1 MERQFNHHFY
11 NRKFSNQVLLLVF
24 YLTLPTVSCSRIPER
39 GIYKQTK
46 SQKQKLR
53 DSTRLNNFIERKSV
67 CSLLPFYALDNEE
80 IQNMIPRHQPSSVS
94 HKTIQK
100 DAECQNKRIMELQEE
115 IKQLYL
121 TTIHLRDSILNE
133 RSIYNELEKENSYL
147 KTEVFKGEEKL
158 RDAENVI
165 SNLHCDID
173 IQQSKLKTAESE
185 ILNLKKEV
193 LFGENKQREISIL
206 KEEMCNKFNREIENN
221 ERIRKEH
228 SKEVKE
234 LKAEIRILKAQV
246 SNCDSEQVNTMQ
258 TAIISANHNGTSE
271 TVYAEHIIKN
281 VSRGENHQCLSLNL
295 IEQDMQCHR
304 CGSLYLVHQPNQC
317 PARNFVCGYCSRR
330 GHHTLNCLRVCR
342 GCGAK
347 GRLYHKPEDCTTQ
360 NMNCAYCSVR
370 GHLTHMCLKKRYDT
384 EGF

>member
-11 NRKFSNQVLLLVF
+11 NRKFSNQVLPLVF

-39 GIYKQTK
+39 GIHKQTK

-53 DSTRLNNFIERKSV
+53 DTTRLNNFIERKSV

-100 DAECQNKRIMELQEE
+100 DAESQSKIILELQEE
-115 IKQLYL
+115 IKQLHL
-121 TTIHLRDSILNE
+121 TTVHLRDSILNE
-133 RSIYNELEKENSYL
+133 RNKYNELEKENSYL

-206 KEEMCNKFNREIENN
+206 KEEMFNKFNREIENN
-221 ERIRKEH
+221 ERIRKEY
-228 SKEVKE
+228 SIEVKG
-234 LKAEIRILKAQV
+234 LKAEIRNLKSQV
-246 SNCDSEQVNTMQ
+246 PSSDSVQVNGNQ
-258 TAIISANHNGTSE
+258 SATNLATINGTSGIKCSKSNKKASKG
-271 TVYAEHIIKN
+271 TVHQH
-281 VSRGENHQCLSLNL
+281 SRSRTTDCDL
-295 IEQDMQCHR
+295 QCHR
-304 CGSLYLVHQPNQC
+304 CGSLYSRHQPNQC
-317 PARNFVCGYCSRR
+317 PAKNFLCGYCSKR
-330 GHHTLNCLRVCR
+330 GHHTLNCLQVCK

-347 GRLYHKPEDCTTQ
+347 GRAYHRIEDCTAQ
-360 NMNCAYCSVR
+360 NMNCAYCNVQ
-370 GHLTHMCLKKRYDT
+370 GHLSHMCLEKRYDT